1 MSVPRL
7 LSIGLIAASTLGVQ
21 PLAQAQTKAF
31 NDTFTGASTI
41 NANPTSPAT
50 PIVTAASYQQLAA
63 KSYSPNPPAITSGNL
78 RFGIVSTSSGFNHVQ
93 ALFTQYP
100 VTLVNVGNY
109 IELTVNFSTEG
120 GIITAQTNST
130 LFFGLHN
137 AGQVQPIPGG
147 MPGTSNTAV
156 AGFAQTWQGYVNRI
170 FFTGG
175 SNGFFTR
182 PAQGAATANNQ
193 DVLFQYASGTTVG
206 STTTSTLAAFTAGN
220 QYTEV
225 FRITKASATTLT
237 LSSSLYAGTTPTGTP
252 LYTQTSTSSS
262 ILTAVF
268 DAFAIGWRATG
279 SVPSIMNVN
288 AVKITT
294 TGTTTIIP
302 EITTQPFSL
311 TKAVGESVALT
322 VVADG
327 GAGTALS
334 YQWKKG
340 VDDVPGANSATLSIP
355 SVALSDA
362 GDYTVVVTDVAGST
376 TSNVAT
382 LTVTTGA
389 VAPSVVTDPVGA
401 TILVGGSHTFSVTAN
416 GTATLSY
423 QWQKSTNG
431 GTSYSDIAGANSD
444 SYAISGA
451 TLADAGLYQVVVT
464 NGQGFATSGA
474 AELAILQGP
483 AISVQPTGGT
493 LNLGGAITLS
503 VTASGTPA
511 PTYQWKKNGVN
522 LPGATSA
529 SYEISGA
536 TGANAGNYTVVVT
549 NSVNSITSSP
559 ASVTVLSASM
569 TTNAV
574 TPATSATALNPDTR
588 LTLTFNEA
596 VTPGVSGVLRIHD
609 ASNDAVVDT
618 IDLVAATALRD
629 TLRVASTISTQ
640 LLPVQSKPIGGI
652 PNNFNYYPIT
662 VSGNTATIHPRNG
675 VLAYG
680 KTYYVKIE
688 PGVFL
693 NASGE
698 TFPGIAD
705 NTTWR
710 FSTKAAG
717 PVVGTTHLVVAADGS
732 GDFNTLQAA
741 LDFVPANNVVPT
753 TIRLKNGTYF
763 EELGFQSKHFI
774 TIVGEDPDE
783 TIIAYPNNNN
793 FNNVSGVYHR
803 AVFVAQSVHDF
814 TIANLTIHNTTPQN
828 GSQAEAIVINGSS
841 ATAGRNVV
849 TNCIFYSFQDTVQ
862 FNKQTYISDCTI
874 YGDVDFMWG
883 DGPAFFENCDIR
895 ILRNGGLFTQIR
907 NGTANHGFVFRNCR
921 FTAPAG
927 ISGTFFGRIDPAG
940 FPFSEVVILDST
952 VGDAT
957 NNSLLNTTT
966 GASGSNYLGGWW
978 QLNNVGSAASATN
991 VHNWSNNLL
1000 NGLGAPLPNPNA
1012 DVFTTMPLD
1021 ATTQANYRNATWV
1034 LNTNLAGTVLGSWT
1048 PGLAPVIANQPIS
1061 QTVAAGQT
1069 VEFTV
1074 GVVAIPTAT
1083 YQWQKDL
1090 VDLPGATGAS
1100 FSIASAAA
1108 GDVGSYRVIVTNSAG
1123 SSISSSASL
1132 NVSGI
1137 IVPPS
1142 IGTHPSDLT
1151 VTVGESASFSVIATG
1166 TAPLSYQWK
1175 KDGND
1180 IAGATSST
1188 YLIPSAGFADIG
1200 GYSVVVSNSADS
1212 ATSNAAILVVTAAG
1226 GGSVIDD
1233 TLADA
1238 NSSNQD
1244 LANNSLRIFNGRSAH
1259 TRTDAAGSVAFAITT
1274 TGSDAFWAHFTDA
1287 GSPVSLAVGDRLT
1300 VEVTFSVSGFVGTG
1314 QDIRFGVLNS
1324 AGTRNAANLTGGMNS
1339 AVFADDL
1346 GYGVR
1351 YVASNSAAPF
1361 SLIKRNAVGA
1371 TANPNNPFNS
1381 TGATDWSP
1389 VTTALNGTT
1398 TVASLVNATSYKL
1411 SYDIFRESATNTVIS
1426 TFVSGGSLPA
1436 AYGQM
1441 ATDTTTTVTSFD
1453 YFAFRIPNNTFA
1465 TGVTFTRFNVIVER
1479 ATPEI
1484 IAQPTFSNGLSTLSL
1499 PVSGSTVLS
1508 VNAAGSGLGYQWF
1521 KSGVPIAG
1529 ATSSSL
1535 TFFNVQ
1541 LGDTGN
1547 YTVLVS
1553 NASGAVLSSPA
1564 ALTVTGGL
1572 VGPTITTQPSSQ
1584 TVAEGTS
1591 TTLSVVAIG
1600 TTPFSYQ
1607 WFKGVSPIPGA
1618 TADTYTIPVTAMTDA
1633 GDYSVVVTN
1642 AGGSAPS
1649 ATATLVVKGVGAIA
1663 KTGYAANVTG
1673 GAAGPTVIV
1682 TTAAELKTHTESATA
1697 TTVIVS
1703 GVIDLGVN
1711 GRVRV
1716 GSNKTVRGATTSST
1730 ILGTLNV
1737 SNANNV
1743 IISNLNVSA
1752 DTGAPSTN
1760 DGITIASSTN
1770 VLVTKCTIYNSTD
1783 GNLDVINGS
1792 DLVTI
1797 SWCKFYYTRDN
1808 GHNFSNLVGS
1818 SDTDTGSGDG
1828 LTNYRVTWH
1837 HNWWSAGAKQRMI
1850 ACRFGSSHMVNNYWD
1865 CTGNDYCTETR
1876 NIAAIF
1882 SEHNY
1887 YKSVNNP
1894 LNRRTALPT
1903 DVGLLMTIGN
1913 IFDAC
1918 TGAQLVAAD
1927 SVFTPP
1933 YSYGLNAAASV
1944 PALVMAGAGNVAVD
1958 APPLLSAT
1966 IASSLLAPTATVGTT
1981 VTLTAVP
1988 AGFSPTSYQWRFNN
2002 VAIAGASSATLNLTN
2017 VQLAQTGVYTVV
2029 IGIGGGDAIVSAPY
2043 TLTVQAPSGL
2053 SYAAWAAAKGLPLGQ
2068 DGFTADPDADR
2079 IVNLLEYYLGLQP
2092 TVSDPTGLPTGKIE
2106 GANFVFRFTRAKN
2119 ANEATARVLVSSDL
2133 VVWADAPAPALES
2146 ETSDLETFVVTLPL
2160 SSPRLFAKLEV
2171 TLSGTVLATIP
2182 NGYMNFAIAGGTP
2195 AAPVTTAFGI
2205 PLDDTS
2211 APAAGIRSGRIESFT
2226 ANTITNSSGG
2236 WTGNLA
2242 SLTAPWLL
2250 RITSGPSAGKTLDI
2264 AANTATSITLNGP
2277 PLTDL
2282 GLTAGAD
2289 TFELVPMDTLWTL
2302 FGDNTVQGGTS
2313 ASTADTVQVRSGT
2326 SWLAYFYDT
2335 NLGFWRR
2342 TIGPVSNLNHVRIR
2356 PGSALQ
2362 IVRRSGPLTLTFT
2375 GSVLSTPFN
2384 VAINNA
2390 STTGI
2395 HGGFPTDT
2403 TLGGLAIQTLLPGW
2417 RSGATAMVAD
2427 VVSLHNGTTWVSYF
2441 HNGAFWQPAIGAATN
2456 SDALAIPGGAAL
2468 TIQRPGGAA
2477 GTNDLIRAL
2486 PYSP

>member
-1 MSVPRL
+1 MSFLRL
-7 LSIGLIAASTLGVQ
+7 LSASLIASALGLL
-21 PLAQAQTKAF
+21 PAARAQTKAF
-31 NDTFTGASTI
+31 NDTFIGASTI
-41 NANPTSPAT
+41 NANPHSPAT
-50 PIVTAASYQQLAA
+50 ATVTAASYQQLSA
-63 KSYSPNPPAITSGNL
+63 KSNNPNPPAITPGNL
-78 RFGIVSTSSGFNHVQ
+78 RFGIVSTSSGFNHLQ

-109 IELTVNFSTEG
+109 IELTVTFSTEG

-137 AGQVQPIPGG
+137 AGQVKPIAGG
-147 MPGTSNTAV
+147 LNGTVNTAA

-170 FFTGG
+170 FFAGG

-182 PAQGAATANNQ
+182 PTQTAAGANNQ
-193 DVLFQYASGTTVG
+193 DVLFQYTGAAGVG
-206 STTTSTLAAFTAGN
+206 STATSTLAAFTAGSPF
-220 QYTEV
+220 TEV

-237 LSSSLYAGTTPTGTP
+237 LSSSLYAGTAPTGTP
-252 LYTQTSTSSS
+252 LYTQTSTSTS
-262 ILTAVF
+262 ILTAIY

-279 SVPSIMNVN
+279 SVASVMNIS
-288 AVKITT
+288 AVKIVT
-294 TGTTTIIP
+294 TGTTTIVP
-302 EITTQPFSL
+302 EITTHPFSL
-311 TKAVGESVALT
+311 TKAVGESVNLT

-327 GAGTALS
+327 GAGTTLS

-340 VDDVPGANSATLSIP
+340 VADVPGATSATLNIP
-355 SVALSDA
+355 SVSLADA
-362 GDYTVVVTDVAGST
+362 GDYTVVVTDIAGST

-389 VAPSVVTDPVGA
+389 VAPSIVTDPVGA
-401 TILVGGSHTFSVTAN
+401 TILVGGSHTFGVTAN
-416 GTATLSY
+416 GTAPLSY
-423 QWQKSTNG
+423 QWQKSTDG
-431 GTSYSDIAGANSD
+431 GANYSDVVGATSD
-444 SYAISGA
+444 SYAISSA
-451 TLADAGLYQVVVT
+451 TLSSAGLYQVVVT
-464 NGQGFATSGA
+464 NGQGSATSVP

-483 AISVQPTGGT
+483 AISDQPTGGT
-493 LNLGGAITLS
+493 LNVGGSITLT
-503 VTASGTPA
+503 VTATGTPA

-522 LPGATSA
+522 IPGATA
-529 SYEISGA
+529 SSYAISGA

-549 NSVNSITSSP
+549 NSVNSVTSAA
-559 ASVTVLSASM
+559 ASVTVLSPLMAAS
-569 TTNAV
+569 AL
-574 TPATSATALNPDTR
+574 TPATAATTLNPDTR
-588 LTLTFNEA
+588 LTITFNEP

-629 TLRVASTISTQ
+629 TLRAASTISTQ
-640 LLPVQSKPIGGI
+640 LLPVQNKPIGGI
-652 PNNFNYYPIT
+652 PTNFNYYPIT
-662 VSGNTATIHPRNG
+662 VAGNTATIYPRNG

-688 PGVFL
+688 PGIFL

-698 TFPGIAD
+698 TFAGIAD
-705 NTTWR
+705 PTAWR
-710 FSTKAAG
+710 FSTKPSGPAAG
-717 PVVGTTHLVVAADGS
+717 TTNLVVAADGS

-741 LDFVPANNVVPT
+741 LDFLPANNAVPS

-763 EELGFQSKHFI
+763 EELGFQSKHFV
-774 TIVGEDPDE
+774 TILGEDSDD
-783 TIIAYPNNNN
+783 TIIAYPNNNT

-803 AVFVAQSVHDF
+803 AVLVAQNVHDF
-814 TIANLTIHNTTPQN
+814 TIANLTIQNTTPQN

-849 TNCIFYSFQDTVQ
+849 TNCVFYSFQDTVQ

-907 NGTANHGFVFRNCR
+907 NGTANHGFVFHNCR

-927 ISGTFFGRIDPAG
+927 ITGTFFGRIDPAG

-966 GASGSNYLGGWW
+966 GVSGSNYLGAWW
-978 QLNNVGSAASATN
+978 QLNGTGSAASATN
-991 VHNWSNNLL
+991 VHNWSSNLL

-1012 DVFTTMPLD
+1012 DLFTTMPLD

-1034 LNTNLAGTVLGSWT
+1034 LNTNLAGTVLGTWA
-1048 PGLAPVIANQPIS
+1048 PALAPQIVTPPLS
-1061 QTVAAGQT
+1061 QTVAAGQPVT
-1069 VEFTV
+1069 FSVD
-1074 GVVAIPTAT
+1074 VVAIPQAT
-1083 YQWQKDL
+1083 YQWQKNS
-1090 VDLPGATGAS
+1090 VDLPGETSAT
-1100 FSIASAAA
+1100 FTLASASG
-1108 GDVGSYRVIVTNSAG
+1108 GDVGNYRVIVTNSAG
-1123 SSISSSASL
+1123 SVTTAAATL
-1132 NVSGI
+1132 AVSGI
-1137 IVPPS
+1137 ILAPE
-1142 IGTHPSDLT
+1142 ITTHPTDTT
-1151 VTVGESASFSVIATG
+1151 VPVGDSASFTVVANG

-1180 IAGATSST
+1180 IPGATAQT
-1188 YLIPSAGFADIG
+1188 YLIPAAGFADIG
-1200 GYSVVVSNSADS
+1200 GYSVVVSNSAGFD
-1212 ATSNAAILVVTAAG
+1212 TSSAAILVVTAAG
-1226 GGSVIDD
+1226 GGAVVDD
-1233 TLADA
+1233 TLADG
-1238 NSSNQD
+1238 NSTNQD
-1244 LANNSLRIFNGRSAH
+1244 FANNSLRLFNGRAAH
-1259 TRTDAAGSVAFAITT
+1259 TRTDAVGSVAFAITT
-1274 TGSDAFWAHFTDA
+1274 TGSDAFWAHFTES

-1300 VEVTFSVSGFVGTG
+1300 VDVTFSVSGFAGTG

-1324 AGTRNAANLTGGMNS
+1324 AGTRNTVNLTGGMNS
-1339 AVFADDL
+1339 SLFADDL

-1351 YVASNSAAPF
+1351 YVASGSAAPF
-1361 SLIKRNAVGA
+1361 SLLKRNAVGA

-1381 TGATDWSP
+1381 TGATDWAP
-1389 VTTALNGTT
+1389 VTTGLTGTT
-1398 TVASLVNATSYKL
+1398 TVASLVNSTSYTL
-1411 SYDIFRESATNTVIS
+1411 SYDIYRETATNTVVS
-1426 TFVSGGSLPA
+1426 AFVSGGSLPA
-1436 AYGQM
+1436 GYGQM
-1441 ATDTTTTVTSFD
+1441 ATDTSTTATSFD

-1465 TGVTFTRFNVIVER
+1465 TGVTFTHFAISVER

-1484 IAQPTFSNGLSTLSL
+1484 AAQPTFSNGLSTISL

-1508 VNAAGSGLGYQWF
+1508 VNATGSGLAYQWF
-1521 KSGVPIAG
+1521 KSGIPVAG

-1535 TFFNVQ
+1535 TFFNLQ
-1541 LGDTGN
+1541 LTDTGN

-1553 NASGAVLSSPA
+1553 NPSGAILSSPA
-1564 ALTVTGGL
+1564 NLTVTGGL
-1572 VGPTITTQPSSQ
+1572 VAPTITTPPASQ
-1584 TVAEGTS
+1584 TVAEGAGS
-1591 TTLSVVAIG
+1591 TFTVVAIG

-1607 WFKGVSPIPGA
+1607 WFKGVSPIAGA
-1618 TADTYTIPVTAMTDA
+1618 TAATYTIPVTAMTDA

-1649 ATATLVVKGVGAIA
+1649 APATLVVKGVAAIA
-1663 KTGYAANVTG
+1663 KTGYAASVTG
-1673 GAAGPTVIV
+1673 GAAGPTVTV

-1716 GSNKTVRGATTSST
+1716 GSNKTVRGATTSAT
-1730 ILGTLNV
+1730 VLGTLNV

-1743 IISNLNVSA
+1743 IISNLTVSA
-1752 DTGAPSTN
+1752 DTGVPSTN
-1760 DGITIASSTN
+1760 DGITIGNSTN
-1770 VLVTKCTIYNSTD
+1770 VLVTKCTVFNCTD

-1792 DLVTI
+1792 DLVTV

-1818 SDTDTGSGDG
+1818 SDDDTGSGNG

-1837 HNWWSAGAKQRMI
+1837 HNWWSTGAKQRMI

-1894 LNRRTALPT
+1894 LNRRTALPN

-1913 IFDAC
+1913 VFDAC
-1918 TGAQLVAAD
+1918 SGAQLVAGD

-1944 PALVMAGAGNVAVD
+1944 PALVMAGAGNTTVD
-1958 APPLLSAT
+1958 TPLLSSAT
-1966 IASSLLAPTATVGTT
+1966 ITSSVSNASVGNN

-1988 AGFSPTSYQWRFNN
+1988 AGFAPSSYQWRFNN
-2002 VAIAGASSATLNLTN
+2002 VAIAGATSPTLNLAN
-2017 VQLAQTGVYTVV
+2017 VQLAQAGDYTVV
-2029 IGIGGGDAIVSAPY
+2029 LGLSGGDAIVSAPY
-2043 TLTVQAPSGL
+2043 VLTVLPPAGV
-2053 SYAAWAAAKGLPLGQ
+2053 SYAAWAAAEGLTPGL
-2068 DGFTADPDADR
+2068 DALTADPEADG
-2079 IVNLLEYYLGLQP
+2079 IVNLLEYFLGLHP
-2092 TVSDPTGLPTGKIE
+2092 TVSDPSGLPTGKIE
-2106 GANFVFRFTRAKN
+2106 GGNFVFRFTHAKN
-2119 ANEATARVLVSSDL
+2119 TTGVTSRVLISSDL
-2133 VVWADAPAPALES
+2133 ATWTTAPAPVLES
-2146 ETSDLETFVVTLPL
+2146 ETTDLETFVVTLPL

-2171 TLSGTVLATIP
+2171 TLSGTVLASVP
-2182 NGYMNFAIAGGTP
+2182 AGYMNFAIAGGTP
-2195 AAPVTTAFGI
+2195 AAPVTTVFGI

-2211 APAAGIRSGRIESFT
+2211 APSAGIRAGRIESFT
-2226 ANTITNSSGG
+2226 ANTITHGNGG

-2242 SLTAPWLL
+2242 AATAPWLL
-2250 RITSGPSAGKTLDI
+2250 RITSGPSAGKTLQI
-2264 AANTATSITLNGP
+2264 ASNTSTAVTVTGADLTSF
-2277 PLTDL
+2277 

-2302 FGDNTVQGGTS
+2302 FGNNTVQGGTS
-2313 ASTADTVQVRSGT
+2313 ASTADNVQVRSGT
-2326 SWLAYFYDT
+2326 SWIAYYYDT

-2342 TIGPVSNLNHVRIR
+2342 TIGPATNSNNVLIR

-2362 IVRRSGPLTLTFT
+2362 IVRRNPALTLTFT
-2375 GSVLSTPFN
+2375 GRVLPTPFA
-2384 VAINNA
+2384 VPVNNA
-2390 STTGI
+2390 GSTAI
-2395 HGGFPTDT
+2395 HAGFPTDT
-2403 TLGGLAIQTLLPGW
+2403 TLGGLAVQTLLPGW
-2417 RSGATAMVAD
+2417 HSGPTATNAD
-2427 VVSLHNGTTWVSYF
+2427 LVVLYNGTAWVNYF
-2441 HNGAFWQPAIGAATN
+2441 FNGTFWQPATGAATN
-2456 SDALAIPGGAAL
+2456 SDAVAIPAGTAL
-2468 TIQRPGGAA
+2468 MIQRPGATV
-2477 GTNDLIRAL
+2477 GTTDLVRAL